1 MKDSILCCA
10 FCVGLGMVLGGV
22 LVSNNAKVRRWVIG
36 AQEKTT
42 ETINAV
48 KTELE
53 SKSSK
58 NGIKEYL

>member
-58 NGIKEYL
+58 NGIK